1 MTIVIEN
8 QYIPLFPVI
17 VEAGEFCL
25 AAGWWSVGM
34 AVGAATA
41 GLLLIMRRLAT
52 DGGAADDLG
61 RLVSYV
67 TSLRIV
73 SHVLSYHMLRGLV
86 PYDTSQPGWSAA
98 SQSWSAEL

>member
-25 AAGWWSVGM
+25 AAGWGSVGM

-41 GLLLIMRRLAT
+41 GLLLIM
-52 DGGAADDLG
+52 G
-61 RLVSYV
+61 RLMTLGSSYRKSRAYVS
-67 TSLRIV
+67 
-73 SHVLSYHMLRGLV
+73 
-86 PYDTSQPGWSAA
+86 
-98 SQSWSAEL
+98 

>member
-25 AAGWWSVGM
+25 AAGWGSVGM
-34 AVGAATA
+34 VVGVVTG

-52 DGGAADDLG
+52 DKGAADELG
-61 RLVSYV
+61 RLVS
-67 TSLRIV
+67 
-73 SHVLSYHMLRGLV
+73 
-86 PYDTSQPGWSAA
+86 
-98 SQSWSAEL
+98 

>member
-17 VEAGEFCL
+17 VEAGDFCL
-25 AAGWWSVGM
+25 AAGWGSVGM

-52 DGGAADDLG
+52 YDGAADDLG
-61 RLVSYV
+61 RLVS
-67 TSLRIV
+67 
-73 SHVLSYHMLRGLV
+73 
-86 PYDTSQPGWSAA
+86 
-98 SQSWSAEL
+98 

>member
-25 AAGWWSVGM
+25 AAGWGSVGI

-52 DGGAADDLG
+52 YDG
-61 RLVSYV
+61 RLMTLGGSYRKSRAYVS
-67 TSLRIV
+67 
-73 SHVLSYHMLRGLV
+73 
-86 PYDTSQPGWSAA
+86 
-98 SQSWSAEL
+98 

>member
-25 AAGWWSVGM
+25 AARRGSVGM
-34 AVGAATA
+34 GVGAAMA

-52 DGGAADDLG
+52 YDGAADDLG
-61 RLVSYV
+61 QLVS
-67 TSLRIV
+67 
-73 SHVLSYHMLRGLV
+73 
-86 PYDTSQPGWSAA
+86 
-98 SQSWSAEL
+98 